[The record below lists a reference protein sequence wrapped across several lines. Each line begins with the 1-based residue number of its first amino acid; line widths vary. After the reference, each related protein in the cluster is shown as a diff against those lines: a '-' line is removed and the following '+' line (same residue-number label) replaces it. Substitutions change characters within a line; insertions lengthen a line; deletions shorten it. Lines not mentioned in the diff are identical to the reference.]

1 MRKERIK
8 TTHFLDDKNSAI
20 MSLQRQEKSK
30 NPRAKKQ
37 NWTLEQ
43 YFDREYKVEGKHEFL
58 DGEIRAMAYTSVVH
72 GELITNLLK
81 QLFKCSGFDR
91 CNIFT
96 SDRMLYAKD
105 YNKIFYPDLQI
116 ICEDHK
122 TFNYKGKME
131 ATLNPSV
138 LIEITSPSTES
149 EDRIDKWAC
158 YKTIPSLKQYFI
170 VSHRKKAIEAYN
182 RMEEDSNKWI
192 NSEAKEDEDFVEIGD
207 CKILLKDIYN
217 KVQL

>member
-1 MRKERIK
+1 
-8 TTHFLDDKNSAI
+8 
-20 MSLQRQEKSK
+20 MSLQRQDKLKTS
-30 NPRAKKQ
+30 RSKKQ
-37 NWTLEQ
+37 DWTLEQ
-43 YFDREYKVEGKHEFL
+43 YFDHEYKVEGRHEYL
-58 DGEIRAMAYTSVVH
+58 NGEIRAMAYTSVVH
-72 GELITNLLK
+72 SDLLSNLFLLLGSCVK
-81 QLFKCSGFDR
+81 SKGCKIYS
-91 CNIFT
+91 

-105 YNKIFYPDLQI
+105 CNKIFYPDLQV

-170 VSHRKKAIEAYN
+170 VSHRKKAVEVYN
-182 RMEEDSNKWI
+182 RMDEDSTKWI
-192 NSEAKEDEDFVEIGD
+192 NSEAKEDDDFVEIGD